1 MKIRIIKNMIYR
13 NSHQLFILRDFI
25 SNLSDNSIFSISCD
39 LFSSKWTFIFER
51 RYIAKKRETIT
62 LVPAKNNIFVSEVLS
77 KKYICIKRATK
88 DIKAKIKNTFGNFFV
103 YLNLEH
109 TYLTPFIVINY
120 FYIIFF

>member
-103 YLNLEH
+103 
-109 TYLTPFIVINY
+109 
-120 FYIIFF
+120 